1 MAALTTPS
9 RPIVVNDNAAQHT
22 RASELP
28 TPYNLQRN
36 PKKKRTEPTPAA
48 SSSNQPGKTAARQND
63 DIATTAILNQLDEM
77 ERQARTKKQVIG
89 DLARCL
95 DSFVASYKGDHQRE
109 TRKQARGLVEM
120 LVGHLNTAIFS
131 ASGGALYAPIRLM
144 SSELTPTNKS
154 PTASSRSPP
163 APLAS
168 ALKQPG
174 PPASKQVSW
183 AEVAASNKGSS
194 FGGASLRTGGTAT
207 SRKTSNPLQPGKEDP
222 RILIRLGS
230 ERLQSRD
237 SPFSLRNAIISEFG
251 DLNLSLTDIPHIQPI
266 KTGWAIKAGSK
277 RVRELL
283 LEPDNKVRLGRVMA
297 AEAVEVPEHWYS
309 YAVTQVPFSF
319 PSYVTPGE
327 VIQTSDVIR
336 DEVYAQTQKHPVDVK
351 PSRHGPDAHTG
362 KGTWIVSF
370 KEPVKPFR
378 LFGNSGQARILDKKS
393 PIELHNPGCQG
404 YCVARR
410 CNRVA
415 RCNHCG
421 DRLEEHTDGAGP
433 CTRPARCANCHGPYP
448 AGHPDCAAAARRE
461 RGKVVRPTKK
471 QLANI
476 RRAGAKRY
484 GDAATAAREEEEVA
498 VQAQAQAQ
506 SQTRTNTASGTVNTT
521 TPNDSLRATA
531 PRAQSRKRGASQ
543 LNPGTRPHHTPSEA
557 TEDSITVSTASE
569 AGGAAPEPVVI
580 DVEMT
585 DGPANRREPRRAA
598 AAARTGWTQPHP
610 TLD

>member
-28 TPYNLQRN
+28 TPFNLQRN

-48 SSSNQPGKTAARQND
+48 YSSNQPGKTAARQND

-154 PTASSRSPP
+154 PTASTSRSPP

-168 ALKQPG
+168 ALKQ
-174 PPASKQVSW
+174 
-183 AEVAASNKGSS
+183 
-194 FGGASLRTGGTAT
+194 T
-207 SRKTSNPLQPGKEDP
+207 GKEDP
-222 RILIRLGS
+222 RILIRLGD

-237 SPFSLRNAIISEFG
+237 SPFSLRNAIINEFG
-251 DLNLSLTDIPHIQPI
+251 DLNLSLTDIPNIQPI

-283 LEPDNKVRLGRVMA
+283 LDPNNKVRLGRVMA

-309 YAVTQVPFSF
+309 YAVTHVPFSF
-319 PSYVTPGE
+319 PSYVTPGKI
-327 VIQTSDVIR
+327 IQTSDVIR
-336 DEVYAQTQKHPVDVK
+336 DEVYAQTKKHPVDAK

-476 RRAGAKRY
+476 RRVGAKRY
-484 GDAATAAREEEEVA
+484 GDAVTAAREEEEVA

-598 AAARTGWTQPHP
+598 TAARTGWTQPHP

>member
-28 TPYNLQRN
+28 TPFNLQRN

-144 SSELTPTNKS
+144 SSELTQTDKS
-154 PTASSRSPP
+154 PAASSSRSPP

-194 FGGASLRTGGTAT
+194 FGGASLHTGGTAT

-309 YAVTQVPFSF
+309 YAVTQVCSATAGRLGSLTRSP
-319 PSYVTPGE
+319 PS
-327 VIQTSDVIR
+327 
-336 DEVYAQTQKHPVDVK
+336 
-351 PSRHGPDAHTG
+351 
-362 KGTWIVSF
+362 
-370 KEPVKPFR
+370 
-378 LFGNSGQARILDKKS
+378 N
-393 PIELHNPGCQG
+393 
-404 YCVARR
+404 
-410 CNRVA
+410 
-415 RCNHCG
+415 
-421 DRLEEHTDGAGP
+421 
-433 CTRPARCANCHGPYP
+433 CTTL
-448 AGHPDCAAAARRE
+448 AARD
-461 RGKVVRPTKK
+461 TAW
-471 QLANI
+471 L
-476 RRAGAKRY
+476 
-484 GDAATAAREEEEVA
+484 GDAIARLGATTAEIGSRSTPTEQVPAHDRPGVRTVMA
-498 VQAQAQAQ
+498 PTQRAIPTAQ
-506 SQTRTNTASGTVNTT
+506 R
-521 TPNDSLRATA
+521 L
-531 PRAQSRKRGASQ
+531 
-543 LNPGTRPHHTPSEA
+543 PGGN
-557 TEDSITVSTASE
+557 
-569 AGGAAPEPVVI
+569 AG
-580 DVEMT
+580 
-585 DGPANRREPRRAA
+585 R
-598 AAARTGWTQPHP
+598 W
-610 TLD
+610 